1 MNEKYIEELDM
12 FCENVDLSAICN
24 KAIMV
29 TGASGLIGSYLVDV
43 LMRFNGVQNNCT
55 KVYAIARNS
64 ERALERFKEY
74 IENPLFHLVEHDVSS
89 PATFDFP
96 VDYIIHAAS
105 NANPKAFD
113 EDPIGTIQA
122 NVTGTLYLL
131 GYAKK
136 CGALKLLYISSSE
149 VYGEPFTTG
158 TIYDENS
165 MGAVDPMKPRACYTE
180 SKRMAE
186 NICVN
191 YGKQYGVS
199 SCIARVCFAYG
210 PTFTSSDNRVIPQ
223 LLRKALNGQDIVLKS
238 TGDLVR
244 SYAYLYDVVSG
255 LFKILLEG
263 KTGEAYNIA
272 NHNSNV
278 SIREIAE
285 TIAEVTGVKLLFD
298 LPKEDQDKGYAPFS
312 EALLDAG
319 KLEASGW
326 KPSFDIKAGLK
337 QTIDIWCSENIG
349 KMPE

>member
-12 FCENVDLSAICN
+12 FCENADLSALCN

-43 LMRFNGVQNNCT
+43 FMRFNEVQNNCT
-55 KVYAIARNS
+55 KVYAIVRNG

-89 PATFDFP
+89 PAAFDFP

-131 GYAKK
+131 GYARK

-149 VYGEPFTTG
+149 VYGEPFNTG

-191 YGKQYGVS
+191 YAKQYGVS

-210 PTFTSSDNRVIPQ
+210 PTFKGSDNRVIPQ
-223 LLRKALNGQDIVLKS
+223 LLRKALNGQNIVLKS
-238 TGDLVR
+238 TGNLVR
-244 SYAYLYDVVSG
+244 SYAYLYDVASG
-255 LFKILLEG
+255 LFKILLKG

-312 EALLDAG
+312 MALLDAG
-319 KLEASGW
+319 KLEALGW
-326 KPSFDIKAGLK
+326 KPSFDMKTGLK